1 MCQCFHNISLE
12 CGVGEGRTMQCVGTL
27 DIGQHTQVFV
37 HTVQPPE
44 KDIKTLYLNFVLVTS
59 LDRHHT
65 PGRPDTEYTVN
76 LPLIDPNCTSYFI
89 YYLSNQPRRR
99 CSKGVNGFFR
109 KFSQYSEKASLKTSI
124 QISLFLNNYYNQV
137 FLLKCYLVLST
148 RTRTQGVFSKL
159 VLNLVDTF
167 TAPPLAIRTGL
178 RVFIAEAPAPHHQP
192 GGDEHHDG
200 LPAPGRFHGHHH
212 LPHVPRHRE
221 DLQ

>member
-1 MCQCFHNISLE
+1 M
-12 CGVGEGRTMQCVGTL
+12 
-27 DIGQHTQVFV
+27 
-37 HTVQPPE
+37 
-44 KDIKTLYLNFVLVTS
+44 
-59 LDRHHT
+59 
-65 PGRPDTEYTVN
+65 
-76 LPLIDPNCTSYFI
+76 
-89 YYLSNQPRRR
+89 
-99 CSKGVNGFFR
+99 
-109 KFSQYSEKASLKTSI
+109 ASLKTSI

-221 DLQ
+221 DLQWVNCLIFKIHITQNRIWMSSCLFQFSSPSTAPWSTTMKPCDRNPGGIQQQMHPIYAIYLHVTCSL